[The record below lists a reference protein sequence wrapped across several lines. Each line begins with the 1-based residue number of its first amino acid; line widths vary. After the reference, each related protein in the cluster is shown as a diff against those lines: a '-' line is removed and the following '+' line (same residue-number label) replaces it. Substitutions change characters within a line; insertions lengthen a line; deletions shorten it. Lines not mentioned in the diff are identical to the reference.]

1 MSGLTPAAAVEKLK
15 QHYDT
20 VTAIARTAI
29 YEPHKYPQVTYPKLI
44 VDIHSWHPVDRT
56 EPFGY
61 VEDAGTYTACLSK
74 PALMEPYLVE
84 QLERLARNY

>member
-15 QHYDT
+15 RHYDT

-61 VEDAGTYTACLSK
+61 VEEAGTYTACLSK
-74 PALMEPYLVE
+74 PAPMES
-84 QLERLARNY
+84 